1 MPYADFCPAVRVP
14 LDTLS
19 HRSDTGQLSWGKLN
33 RFPCAIAG
41 STLCIFDGCGLRSTL
56 PARPTLTPPIRFL
69 SIDSHVCSTLPSDL
83 VCRRV
88 TSLQR

>member
-1 MPYADFCPAVRVP
+1 MPYADFCPAVRMP

-19 HRSDTGQLSWGKLN
+19 HRRDTGQLSWGKLN
-33 RFPCAIAG
+33 RFPCTIAG
-41 STLCIFDGCGLRSTL
+41 STLCIFDGRGLRSTL

>member
-33 RFPCAIAG
+33 RLPCTIAG
-41 STLCIFDGCGLRSTL
+41 STLCIFDGSGLRSTL
-56 PARPTLTPPIRFL
+56 PARPTLTPHIRFL

-83 VCRRV
+83 VGRRV

>member
-33 RFPCAIAG
+33 RLPCTIAG
-41 STLCIFDGCGLRSTL
+41 STLCIFDGCGLRGT
-56 PARPTLTPPIRFL
+56 
-69 SIDSHVCSTLPSDL
+69 
-83 VCRRV
+83 
-88 TSLQR
+88 

>member
-1 MPYADFCPAVRVP
+1 MPYADFCPAVRMP
-14 LDTLS
+14 LDILS

-33 RFPCAIAG
+33 RLPCTIAG
-41 STLCIFDGCGLRSTL
+41 STLCVFDGCGLRSTL
-56 PARPTLTPPIRFL
+56 PARPTLTPHIRFL

-83 VCRRV
+83 VGRRV

>member
-1 MPYADFCPAVRVP
+1 MPYADFCPAVRMP
-14 LDTLS
+14 LDILS

-33 RFPCAIAG
+33 RLPCTIAG

-56 PARPTLTPPIRFL
+56 PARPTLTPHIRFFVHRL
-69 SIDSHVCSTLPSDL
+69 ARLLHASFRPR
-83 VCRRV
+83 CRRV